1 MDEILHFMSQ
11 CELAAINTYPS
22 EEAASTQPWTW
33 TQLKAEEKCQEQR
46 SREGRSSAT
55 PTGLQYGHTHITG
68 SGMGTSEKADS
79 FRSPAGDHEAGKT
92 RRTLEGNPS
101 ELQPESGNR
110 SHQRKPHTTG
120 TGATA
125 AALRARFLQQSRI
138 RRGGDGHAGAV
149 HHDDVTALE
158 GQTQKS
164 RGKTRLGRDL
174 KGEATGK
181 DTRAVQARAHNLHN
195 PRRKTAR
202 QELIKTQR
210 DLQGEE
216 ERPHG
221 KES

>member
-1 MDEILHFMSQ
+1 MRR
-11 CELAAINTYPS
+11 
-22 EEAASTQPWTW
+22 
-33 TQLKAEEKCQEQR
+33 QLDY
-46 SREGRSSAT
+46 SMVT
-55 PTGLQYGHTHITG
+55 PTLQAAAWVHPRRLILSDHQQVIMRLGRPEG
-68 SGMGTSEKADS
+68 PWRGTRVSYNLK
-79 FRSPAGDHEAGKT
+79 
-92 RRTLEGNPS
+92 
-101 ELQPESGNR
+101 SGNR

-181 DTRAVQARAHNLHN
+181 DTRAAQARAHNLHN

-221 KES
+221 QETEGGERGDH